1 MPDVMSLLA
10 PLGSIVLAALVV
22 VAGDAGQ
29 PMLAAAVSLVVIV
42 FALGWPDL
50 LDVRHARVSTSVV
63 IAVSGLAATALAAA
77 TAASL
82 KSMSAIAVLLA
93 GCVLLAFAHQ
103 LLRRDGRAS
112 LVESI
117 TVTLSG
123 QVIAVL
129 ASGWV
134 LLTQTRVGADGLLV
148 AAVAVGAAALVT
160 GLPIEGT
167 LRGWAAFVAGASVST
182 VVSVVLA
189 NSDLAATL
197 LVGVGVAGVAS
208 GLGILLQAQ
217 PRSSH
222 LPGLLG
228 AAAGT
233 VSAVGTVAY
242 AVARL
247 AGG

>member
-1 MPDVMSLLA
+1 
-10 PLGSIVLAALVV
+10 
-22 VAGDAGQ
+22 
-29 PMLAAAVSLVVIV
+29 
-42 FALGWPDL
+42 
-50 LDVRHARVSTSVV
+50 
-63 IAVSGLAATALAAA
+63 
-77 TAASL
+77 
-82 KSMSAIAVLLA
+82 
-93 GCVLLAFAHQ
+93 
-103 LLRRDGRAS
+103 
-112 LVESI
+112 
-117 TVTLSG
+117 
-123 QVIAVL
+123 
-129 ASGWV
+129 
-134 LLTQTRVGADGLLV
+134 
-148 AAVAVGAAALVT
+148 LVT